1 MISPHHMIQVHPKRA
16 FLNSDVVIYNTGDK
30 LVLIKDSASNES
42 FTLGPGEHTSA
53 RFQAGKHVLSTE
65 DNEEA
70 ACFVVEDAL
79 KFGGSERKASYI
91 FDDNPWVIIVMKDRT
106 YFFNQETGD
115 QFVEHDMSPEKIE
128 EINEAYLLFKS
139 EEDISFFSLKTMAI
153 EKSVSSVLDVHN
165 DGTYCIVETT
175 SELVVYDLSPD
186 KEFGNHLSVQCD
198 AFTISD
204 TPQRSFIRF
213 FRKSEPSYINTLVL
227 KTDTED
233 GTLGSLSKAP
243 FPGDF
248 ICFSGNR
255 SILYW
260 TGVGNLSVP
269 TQICVYDLV
278 NKSSQE
284 VYSSPDP
291 VSVVNGIT
299 IWENKE
305 YNDLLN
311 KDKHTGEA
319 TRIKL
324 SVIEREGQVSSI
336 QECNHLSV
344 VLEKAKQT
352 IQYTLTSKTQDFT
365 YSSEKELLFSRHGDY
380 DYVKDGDKV
389 FFLSPTFKEKKGEVS
404 FSNYGE
410 PVFRY
415 KDEGGVHYETLNGEP
430 FLVKETQL
438 INDRFRW
445 VRTGLFPV
453 DKKHHW
459 IKDDELY
466 SGFSSKEIFGFS
478 ILSGSNSTDPQLL
491 FAPDGTVWSV
501 PLSIDDAIAISDSGM
516 AIFYSKGGY
525 YSIVRKREHECD
537 IQENIILS
545 IYDTLHVKDAVFC
558 SDGESFVYQKD
569 KQLVL
574 HDLVSGEE
582 AVFDTESGIRQN
594 INGYRPYCIKDS
606 FSRPV
611 IVDPVSLKTIDN
623 EFLSQYQFASSDGSA
638 FYVGRITKH
647 FMKNSN
653 EEVSDK
659 EYKALCNLYNFETN
673 IFGLINKEENKEE
686 KFERRR
692 TFLEARN
699 IAITPFTCGFSTP
712 NFVRSYIIDDFEY
725 VVINRNGSH
734 HEVRLSSAPLYFLN
748 YVSFSKGGD
757 KVAVAG
763 KYKDGTGICVVY
775 DLDKEEELHRSLNS
789 NTGGPGKTLAV
800 WLGLFD
806 KSGNVA
812 YYDSTP
818 NTFLVRP
825 GKKAITIPNRSLLTF
840 SPSGKYMALSR
851 QGYIPYGEMEPDG
864 FWGHV
869 PCCDVYI
876 VKTDDPNHTLC
887 QYVDHGSQIMG
898 VATYHDTVA
907 SASFSADEKRILTVS
922 KDGVVV
928 VRNLHLK

>member
-1 MISPHHMIQVHPKRA
+1 MIQVHPQRA
-16 FLNSDVVIYNTGDK
+16 FLNSDVVISNTGDRPV
-30 LVLIKDSASNES
+30 LVKDSASDES
-42 FTLGPGEHTSA
+42 FTLGPGEHTIA

-65 DNEEA
+65 DIEEA
-70 ACFVVEDAL
+70 ACFIVEDAL

-91 FDDNPWVIIVMKDRT
+91 FDDNPWAIIVMKDRT
-106 YFFNQETGD
+106 YFFNQETGV
-115 QFVEHDMSPEKIE
+115 QFVEHDLSPEKIE
-128 EINEAYLLFKS
+128 EINKAYLLFKS
-139 EEDISFFSLKTMAI
+139 EKDVSLFSLKKMAI
-153 EKSVSSVLDVHN
+153 VKTIPSVVDAYS
-165 DGTYCIVETT
+165 DGIHCILHTDGG
-175 SELVVYDLSPD
+175 LIIYDLSPD
-186 KEFGNHLSVQCD
+186 KALWDSHSIQCD
-198 AFTISD
+198 DFTIGVNLNKYY
-204 TPQRSFIRF
+204 IRF
-213 FRKSEPSYINTLVL
+213 FQKSEPGIIKTLDL
-227 KTDTED
+227 KTEFED
-233 GTLGSLSKAP
+233 GTMGSLTLKT
-243 FPGDF
+243 FPGNF

-260 TGVGNLSVP
+260 IAGKDSAMP
-269 TQICVYDLV
+269 TTICAYDLE
-278 NKSSQE
+278 NKNSC
-284 VYSSPDP
+284 VIYNSPDP
-291 VSVVNGIT
+291 VSVVNDIT

-305 YNDLLN
+305 YKDLLHGN
-311 KDKHTGEA
+311 TQKGES
-319 TRIKL
+319 TRITL
-324 SVIEREGQVSSI
+324 SVIERNGQIFFI
-336 QECNHLSV
+336 QNFSHISV
-344 VLEKAKQT
+344 VQEKTKRYS
-352 IQYTLTSKTQDFT
+352 QYTLTSYSQDFT
-365 YSSEKELLFSRHGDY
+365 YSSEKVLCFSRHGDY
-380 DYVKDGDKV
+380 DYVKDGDKI
-389 FFLSPTFKEKKGEVS
+389 FLLSPTFKEKKGDVH
-404 FSNYGE
+404 FSKYGD

-415 KDEGGVHYETLNGEP
+415 KDENGVHYETINDISI
-430 FLVKETQL
+430 LVKEPFNL
-438 INDRFRW
+438 FDRIPWFS
-445 VRTGLFPV
+445 TGLIPV
-453 DKKHHW
+453 DKKYLW
-459 IKDDELY
+459 IKDGKLY

-478 ILSGSNSTDPQLL
+478 ILSGFNSTDPQLL
-491 FAPDGTVWSV
+491 FAPDGTVWPV
-501 PLSIDDAIAISDSGM
+501 PLSLDDAIAISDSGM
-516 AIFYSKGGY
+516 AILYSKGGY
-525 YSIVRKREHECD
+525 YSIVRKRVHECD

-574 HDLVSGEE
+574 HNLVSGEE

-606 FSRPV
+606 LSRPV

-659 EYKALCNLYNFETN
+659 EYKAFCNLYNFETN
-673 IFGLINKEENKEE
+673 IFGLINTEENKEE

-699 IAITPFTCGFSTP
+699 IAITPFTWGLSTP

-757 KVAVAG
+757 KVAIAG

-775 DLDKEEELHRSLNS
+775 DLDKEEELHRSFNS

-806 KSGNVA
+806 ISGNVA

-887 QYVDHGSQIMG
+887 QYIDHGSQIMG
-898 VATYHDTVA
+898 VASYHDTVA